1 MPIVLFI
8 EKNGTVKE
16 MLLKEIVPEELY
28 RKASFKTAEGF
39 GVQATWTK
47 ENMYNVQLYAR
58 KNGRAGSENK
68 YDFPPP
74 VDSELFFG
82 GCILTNK
89 NSDGGFADLTKSMWE
104 KIYEELFG
112 GFDDIESED
121 SDDEDESSEEDIPR
135 TKEGY
140 AKDGFIVDDAE
151 VDESES
157 ESESEEEE
165 SDVEGEVDIDIDIDG
180 EDDLN
185 TEDLCEDDSDSD
197 LDSDTSDSDS
207 DLDDDEDSDDYYN
220 SDGSGGGITKEKKK
234 KPIKK
239 PVSVNQKN
247 TKKTAVVAA
256 APISAVKPKR
266 RSAPVVNTRS
276 KTKPSGNENTDTN
289 GSNTGGYL
297 NCSNELEE
305 EAYLED

>member
-16 MLLKEIVPEELY
+16 MLLKEIIPEELY

-39 GVQATWTK
+39 GVQSTWAK
-47 ENMYNVQLYAR
+47 EGKHNINLYAR

-89 NSDGGFADLTKSMWE
+89 NSDGVFIDLTKSMWE

-112 GFDDIESED
+112 GFEDIDSED
-121 SDDEDESSEEDIPR
+121 SDDEDESSEEDIAR

-157 ESESEEEE
+157 ESEEE
-165 SDVEGEVDIDIDIDG
+165 SDIEGDVDIDIDIDG

-185 TEDLCEDDSDSD
+185 TEDLCDDDSDSD

-207 DLDDDEDSDDYYN
+207 ELDDDEDSDNYYD
-220 SDGSGGGITKEKKK
+220 SDGSGGGITKDKKKK
-234 KPIKK
+234 KPVKK

-256 APISAVKPKR
+256 APISATKSNTKR
-266 RSAPVVNTRS
+266 RPAPVVNTRS
-276 KTKPSGNENTDTN
+276 KTKTSVNENNDTN
-289 GSNTGGYL
+289 GSNVGGYL